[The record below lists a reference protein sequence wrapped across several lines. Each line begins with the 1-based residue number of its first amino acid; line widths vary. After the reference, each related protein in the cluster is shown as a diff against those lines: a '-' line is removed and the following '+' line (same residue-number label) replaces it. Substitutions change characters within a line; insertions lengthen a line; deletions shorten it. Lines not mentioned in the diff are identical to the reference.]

1 MQRSEKRA
9 ALISANN
16 LLNIYLIMCNHSLDM
31 TRLLV
36 VGGQQLIFSLISL
49 RQTCEERGTVERV
62 LLLLQILVTKLMDN
76 GQMDLS
82 EGQGIGGNESGSGR
96 IGVGNGVGTAVEG
109 KGTEVEEKL
118 KKAGLKESL
127 RGFFCFKSAV
137 EAVKRNDKGMWQCV
151 ICVYVPAL

>member
-49 RQTCEERGTVERV
+49 LQICEERRTVERV
-62 LLLLQILVTKLMDN
+62 LLLLHLLVTNLGDN
-76 GQMDLS
+76 GQM
-82 EGQGIGGNESGSGR
+82 ERQCIGRNESGSGR
-96 IGVGNGVGTAVEG
+96 IGMGVCNGVGITVEG
-109 KGTEVEEKL
+109 KETEVEEKL
-118 KKAGLKESL
+118 RKAGLKESL
-127 RGFFCFKSAV
+127 RRFFCFKSAV